1 MENNN
6 QNKQRIPR
14 KDENK
19 NTKLIKKDDSNNQKG
34 SKYKSNISKNSENK
48 IQNDNNSSQLSSKL
62 NKINSISKKT
72 GSSSFKIEKLVE
84 PIEKKQKIEEISNLI
99 QNLGNENQILS
110 KKLNIMRN
118 ENEALVK
125 LFHSFNIQQEKRIE
139 TKMNNKMFENKY
151 IEKFALKYNLNGFDY
166 FPYIHLDDFD
176 NDFEIQTIE
185 FYYLAIS
192 DDNKKKEY
200 CFSKDK
206 KIFTIQYDDDKFGNL
221 FFIIEREKDLSNG
234 EDIFSVLALKQD
246 DKGSFGIPKIFEIE
260 QEKLIVSFCEEDFS
274 KSKLED
280 YYEIQDL
287 YSKFNDYKEKKS
299 NNNRTD
305 SEEKEYIENLKEA
318 IKNKNEALKKNN
330 KTKKKDDRHEIIKE
344 HILTISIYKV
354 EEVLDG
360 FFTNPLEIEIIIEK
374 GVSKKIPSNSY
385 IIVEAKNHNNI
396 KEIKENLFDKKF
408 LLESLQIPLETIFI
422 VGILNSKPI
431 IDEHTIDTMKNLTDN
446 FIILYPSSLD
456 DNEDVKYYDTKIENK
471 KEINSLQNK
480 IDDIKKNTDKIPT
493 LLVDMKTMKK
503 DIDEIKKIL
512 INIQNH
518 FNQHNP
524 QNQQQNQQQKTNQE

>member
-6 QNKQRIPR
+6 QNKHRVPR

-19 NTKLIKKDDSNNQKG
+19 NTKIIKKDDSNNQKG
-34 SKYKSNISKNSENK
+34 SKYKSNISKNSEDK
-48 IQNDNNSSQLSSKL
+48 IQNDNNSSQLISKL
-62 NKINSISKKT
+62 NKINSISKNT

-221 FFIIEREKDLSNG
+221 FFIIEREKDFSNG
-234 EDIFSVLALKQD
+234 EDFYSVLALKHD
-246 DKGSFGIPKIFEIE
+246 DKSSLGIPKIF
-260 QEKLIVSFCEEDFS
+260 QKDKEKLTVSFWEEDFTSS
-274 KSKLED
+274 KIED

-287 YSKFNDYKEKKS
+287 YSKLYDYKEQKK
-299 NNNRTD
+299 NNNLKD
-305 SEEKEYIENLKEA
+305 NEEKEKIKIINDTLKL
-318 IKNKNEALKKNN
+318 KNDALKNDN
-330 KTKKKDDRHEIIKE
+330 KTKKKNDNNEAIKE
-344 HILTISIYKV
+344 HTLTISIYKV
-354 EEVLDG
+354 ERELDG
-360 FFTNPLEIEIIIEK
+360 FYTNPLDWK
-374 GVSKKIPSNSY
+374 S
-385 IIVEAKNHNNI
+385 
-396 KEIKENLFDKKF
+396 
-408 LLESLQIPLETIFI
+408 
-422 VGILNSKPI
+422 
-431 IDEHTIDTMKNLTDN
+431 
-446 FIILYPSSLD
+446 
-456 DNEDVKYYDTKIENK
+456 
-471 KEINSLQNK
+471 
-480 IDDIKKNTDKIPT
+480 
-493 LLVDMKTMKK
+493 
-503 DIDEIKKIL
+503 
-512 INIQNH
+512 
-518 FNQHNP
+518 
-524 QNQQQNQQQKTNQE
+524 